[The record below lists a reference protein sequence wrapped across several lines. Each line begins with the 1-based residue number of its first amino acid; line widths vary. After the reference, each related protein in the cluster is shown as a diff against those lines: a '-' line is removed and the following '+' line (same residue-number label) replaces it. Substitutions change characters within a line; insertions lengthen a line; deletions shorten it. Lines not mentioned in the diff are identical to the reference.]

1 MKFSL
6 MGKLMTAFLSL
17 IFISVGALS
26 FISYNM
32 ARSALQK
39 TVEGELTNYTAN
51 VSADIEKEIG
61 SVKSFLQVASLN
73 DILQRASQN
82 LSTEDID
89 GAYNYIQSIKNN
101 NKDYVETI
109 VIADASGKAILSSDT
124 KNVDVNLS
132 DRDYFNKALGGTVAV
147 SEVLISRF
155 SGNKAIA
162 VAQPL
167 KYKEKVVGVL
177 IGFIPFTVIS
187 DNAAKI
193 KVGKNGYAYM
203 VDKSGLIVYHPDSKK
218 ILTENISQTDNVD
231 LKKCVD
237 EMMAGKTSSGFYTYE
252 GVRKFVTFKPAASWV
267 VVVNAPYNEYMAA
280 ALNIKNY
287 TIIIAI
293 LAVFIAMVIAYVFS
307 QRWIIGP
314 IKKLEKAMRLAG
326 DGDLTVAVNI
336 KSKDEI
342 GQLGDSFNAMIR
354 HQEGIVKNVQEA
366 SQQLNSASEELAA
379 SAEEIN
385 ASTEEINASICEVA
399 KEAERQS
406 NSIISTSEVLLQLS
420 SLVNLAQ
427 NKAKDTSSNSD
438 KTMEAAELGRQ
449 KVEQTVKAINIIND
463 GTEETAQALEMLN
476 NLSSQVGGIITTI
489 NDIAEQTNLLALNA
503 AIEAA
508 RAGEQGKGFSVV
520 AEEVRTLSELSND
533 KAKEIAELV
542 NEMIKQTKD
551 AVSSMNKA
559 KNEVQNGVIVV
570 SETDEAF
577 LKVIASVQ
585 GIVNN
590 INEILDITNDEV
602 SSSDQIVKLIN
613 EIATI
618 TEGTSMHSQN
628 VATASEQQAAAT
640 ECLSATA
647 EETTAMAEE
656 LNLLVSKFKI

>member
-1 MKFSL
+1 MI
-6 MGKLMTAFLSL
+6 AFLSL
-17 IFISVGALS
+17 ILISVGALS
-26 FISYNM
+26 IISYNM
-32 ARSALQK
+32 SRAALQK
-39 TVEGELTNYTAN
+39 AVEEQLTSDTAK
-51 VSADIEKEIG
+51 VSNAIEKEIS

-82 LSTEDID
+82 LSAEDID
-89 GAYNYIQSIKNN
+89 GAYNYVQSIKNN

-109 VIADASGKAILSSDT
+109 VIADVNGKAILSSDT
-124 KNVDVNLS
+124 KNLDVNLM
-132 DRDYFNKALGGTVAV
+132 DREYFKKTLGGTVAV

-155 SGNKAIA
+155 TGNRA
-162 VAQPL
+162 VAVSQPL
-167 KYKEKVVGVL
+167 KYKDKVVGVL

-187 DNAAKI
+187 DNASKI
-193 KVGKNGYAYM
+193 KVGENGYAYM
-203 VDKSGLIVYHPDSKK
+203 VDKSGLLVYHPDSKK
-218 ILTENISQTDNVD
+218 ILTENISQTDNAD

-252 GVRKFVTFKPAASWV
+252 GVSKYVTFKPAASWV
-267 VVVNAPYNEYMAA
+267 VAVNAPYNEYMAA
-280 ALNIKNY
+280 ALKIKNY

-293 LAVFIAMVIAYVFS
+293 LAIFMAMIVAYIFS
-307 QRWIIGP
+307 QKGIIGP
-314 IKKLEKAMRLAG
+314 IKRLEKSMKLAG
-326 DGDLTVAVNI
+326 GGDLTVQVNI

-342 GQLGDSFNAMIR
+342 GQLGESFNAMIR
-354 HQEGIVKNVQEA
+354 HQEVIVKNVHEA
-366 SQQLNSASEELAA
+366 SQKLNSASEELAA
-379 SAEEIN
+379 SSEEIN

-399 KEAERQS
+399 LEAERQ
-406 NSIISTSEVLLQLS
+406 NKSIINTSEVLLQLS
-420 SLVNLAQ
+420 SLVNIAQ
-427 NKAKDTSSNSD
+427 NKAKDTSVNSD
-438 KTMEAAELGRQ
+438 NTMEAAELGRL

-476 NLSSQVGGIITTI
+476 NLSSQVGGIITAI

-520 AEEVRTLSELSND
+520 AEEVRTLSEISND

-551 AVSSMNKA
+551 AVKSMNKS
-559 KNEVQNGVIVV
+559 KNEVKNGVMVA